1 MYLVLTTSMCVDTS
15 VLGCQ
20 NCAIHSYDS
29 VCTYICTYIC
39 SSIIYRTRNVFSYDL
54 NPVLF
59 TVSPPVAREYV
70 TCCVWYSLTV
80 VVVVVVVAGER
91 EATGSWQ

>member
-29 VCTYICTYIC
+29 VCTYIC

-80 VVVVVVVAGER
+80 VVVVVVVVAGER

>member
-1 MYLVLTTSMCVDTS
+1 MCVDTS

-20 NCAIHSYDS
+20 NCSIHSYDS
-29 VCTYICTYIC
+29 FLRQLRTTATYVYVLMQQ
-39 SSIIYRTRNVFSYDL
+39 YRTGNVFSCDL

-70 TCCVWYSLTV
+70 TCCVRCSLTV
-80 VVVVVVVAGER
+80 VVVVVVVVVGER